1 MPPVPWTAG
10 FDGVVFLAVWARA
23 AVIAVA
29 LVTLPTAPGVVAA
42 LAAQVAL
49 LGLIVTR
56 IRH

>member
-10 FDGVVFLAVWARA
+10 FDGIVFLAVWARA
-23 AVIAVA
+23 AIIAVA

-49 LGLIVTR
+49 VGLVFTR
-56 IRH
+56 LRH